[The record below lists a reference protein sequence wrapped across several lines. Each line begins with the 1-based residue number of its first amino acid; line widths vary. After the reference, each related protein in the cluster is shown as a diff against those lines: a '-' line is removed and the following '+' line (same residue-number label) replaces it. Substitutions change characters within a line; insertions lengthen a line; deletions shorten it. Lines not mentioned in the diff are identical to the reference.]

1 MSSNVICESTIPIFI
16 FPIESGKVKNSYYQR
31 NKDKILNKYHE
42 NKGEHTYYQK
52 NKDKILNKYYQN
64 QEERLKYQIE
74 YNQHHKDELKER
86 NKQYYITHREK
97 MIEKAYRY
105 KEEHKDTLNVKIR
118 CECGGKFMF
127 VGKNKHLQT
136 QKHINYITKNN

>member
-1 MSSNVICESTIPIFI
+1 MSTIVLSSNFLPIFI
-16 FPIESGKVKNSYYQR
+16 FPIVSSETKNSYYQR
-31 NKDKILNKYHE
+31 NKEKILNKYHE
-42 NKGEHTYYQK
+42 NKGENSYYQK
-52 NKDKILNKYYQN
+52 NKKKILEKYYN
-64 QEERLKYQIE
+64 NHEERLKYQIE

-86 NKQYYITHREK
+86 NKQYYLSHREK

-105 KEEHKDTLNVKIR
+105 KEQHKDTLNVKIK

-136 QKHINYITKNN
+136 QKHIYYVNKNS